1 MDFKMNMVKLININN
16 FCKEE
21 GISRSTFYRKVKKEE
36 IEVYK
41 VPCSK
46 RLWLVLPEDK
56 QESID
61 QSNVL
66 DYLQKEEERMIELAS
81 KIL

>member
-1 MDFKMNMVKLININN
+1 MNMVKLININN
-16 FCKEE
+16 FCKEK

-46 RLWLVLPEDK
+46 RLWLILPEDK

-81 KIL
+81 KTL